1 MTGTSVIAPSPGM
14 PRAAVNTGA
23 RLWVSSLVVAGR
35 TVRKFARTPQLIVF
49 TALLLMPQRVPDL
62 GGSRASCTPYAAR

>member
-1 MTGTSVIAPSPGM
+1 MTDTSVIAPSPAV

-23 RLWVSSLVVAGR
+23 RLWVGSLLVAGR

-49 TALLLMPQRVPDL
+49 TTIQSAL
-62 GGSRASCTPYAAR
+62 S